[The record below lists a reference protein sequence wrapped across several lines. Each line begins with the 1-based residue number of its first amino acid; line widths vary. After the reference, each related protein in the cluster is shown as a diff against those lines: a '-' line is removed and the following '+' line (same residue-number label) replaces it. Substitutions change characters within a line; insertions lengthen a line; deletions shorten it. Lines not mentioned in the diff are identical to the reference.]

1 MANPIPPGRIQRHHN
16 EVALNTNDERAIE
29 QLMRLVEQTAELWPA
44 RMASGDPTADLY
56 DDAGLPA

>member
-16 EVALNTNDERAIE
+16 EVALNTNDERAVE

-44 RMASGDPTADLY
+44 HMASGDPTADLY
-56 DDAGLPA
+56 DDARLPA